1 MVYSLVRLKIRIK
14 QFRDITINSN
24 TPLNHSTATNRRV
37 VPEGEE
43 LDILGNEFT
52 IDKLS
57 VSSNRP
63 AEASKHQTSG
73 QRNIN
78 DNLLLGRFLFIPN
91 GD

>member
-1 MVYSLVRLKIRIK
+1 MGHPIPQYPPKVNPS
-14 QFRDITINSN
+14 
-24 TPLNHSTATNRRV
+24 STF
-37 VPEGEE
+37 PISEGGE

-63 AEASKHQTSG
+63 AEASEDQTGS
-73 QRNIN
+73 QRHIN
-78 DNLLLGRFLFIPN
+78 DNLLLGRLLIISN